1 MFHWKDTITNLK
13 LCLLLRIMFEVMQM
27 RCCDCDRDGMRYKYR
42 VLDNGCSRNWN
53 LIERNFVTKIK
64 EIINF
69 KEYFVLN
76 NIIKNKISYISYYIQ
91 DWIFEKFMKCAEG
104 LIFLFFLIF
113 PFLIYILYYIA
124 SHDITLHYITS
135 HYITLHHIILHYKI
149 YYIIRYYK
157 KKIPQ

>member
-13 LCLLLRIMFEVMQM
+13 LCSLLRIMFEVMQM

-76 NIIKNKISYISYYIQ
+76 NIIKNKISYITYYIQ

-113 PFLIYILYYIA
+113 PFFNLYIILYYI
-124 SHDITLHYITS
+124 TLYHITS
-135 HYITLHHIILHYKI
+135 HYITLQDILYYKI
-149 YYIIRYYK
+149 L
-157 KKIPQ
+157 